1 MKRIQMQDI
10 DKLKDIK
17 LVVADLDGTLLDNEG
32 MISEEAVEMIR
43 KLRKSGLMFSFAS
56 GRLHS
61 ALMNF
66 AEELKLNAPIISLDG
81 CLIKNYPEGQVFF
94 ESFIPVKHVKK
105 ALDYADK
112 FLLNIAL
119 CHADEIYFTE
129 RNSLIPNIMEK
140 FGAKYTEVPS
150 YENFLKN
157 TLEISIAS
165 DVKENIKY
173 VLERMSPPYSFGLN
187 SSFFRS
193 QSHGGIYYLEIRKKG
208 SDKGKALIKLT
219 KYLKIKLANTA
230 VIGDWY
236 NDISLFLPKVLK
248 VTLKNG
254 IPELK
259 KISDIKIDKDNNS
272 GGTEEFLNM
281 LIKARNLD

>member
-1 MKRIQMQDI
+1 MQFSDR
-10 DKLKDIK
+10 LKNIK
-17 LVVADLDGTLLDNEG
+17 LVIADLDGTLLDNEG
-32 MISEEAVEMIR
+32 MISSEAYEMI
-43 KLRKSGLMFSFAS
+43 KELKQKGVVFSFAS

-61 ALMNF
+61 ALIDF
-66 AEELKLNAPIISLDG
+66 IKELDLKAPIISLDG
-81 CLIKNYPEGQVFF
+81 CLIKNYPGGEIFF

-105 ALDYADK
+105 ALNYADN

-119 CHADEIYFTE
+119 CHADEIFFTE

-150 YENFLKN
+150 YDNFLEN
-157 TLEISIAS
+157 TLEITIAS

-173 VLERMSPPYSFGLN
+173 VFDKMNPPYSFGLN
-187 SSFFRS
+187 CSFFKS
-193 QSHGGIYYLEIRKKG
+193 QSHSGIYYLEIRKKG

-219 KYLKIKLANTA
+219 KYLKIKLRETA

-236 NDISLFLPKVLK
+236 NDISLFHPKTLK
-248 VTLKNG
+248 ITLKNG

-259 KISDIKIDKDNNS
+259 KMSDIKIDKDNNN
-272 GGTEEFLNM
+272 GGIEEFLNM
-281 LIKARNLD
+281 MIKAKQ

>member
-1 MKRIQMQDI
+1 MI
-10 DKLKDIK
+10 DKDRLKNIK
-17 LVVADLDGTLLDNEG
+17 LVVADLDGTLLDSDG
-32 MISEEAVEMIR
+32 MISEEAAEMIR
-43 KLRKSGLMFSFAS
+43 KLRHSGVVFSFAS

-61 ALMNF
+61 ALMDF
-66 AEELKLNAPIISLDG
+66 AKELKLKAPIISLDG

-150 YENFLKN
+150 YDNFLEN
-157 TLEISIAS
+157 TLEITIAS
-165 DVKENIKY
+165 DIKENVKY
-173 VLERMSPPYSFGLN
+173 VLDRMNPPYSFGLN

-193 QSHGGIYYLEIRKKG
+193 QSHGGVYYLEIRKKG
-208 SDKGKALIKLT
+208 SDKGKALIKLS
-219 KYLKIKLANTA
+219 KNLKIKLTETA

-236 NDISLFLPKVLK
+236 NDISLFHPKVLK

-254 IPELK
+254 IPELRR
-259 KISDIKIDKDNNS
+259 ISDIKIDKDNNN
-272 GGTEEFLNM
+272 GGAEEFLNM
-281 LIKARNLD
+281 LIKARNLN

>member
-1 MKRIQMQDI
+1 MQYLER
-10 DKLKDIK
+10 LKNIK
-17 LVVADLDGTLLDNEG
+17 LVVTDLDGTLLDSDG
-32 MISEEAVEMIR
+32 MISGEAVEMIK
-43 KLRKSGLMFSFAS
+43 KLSNSGLIFSFAS

-61 ALMNF
+61 ALLDF
-66 AEELKLNAPIISLDG
+66 AEELKLKVPIISLDG

-150 YENFLKN
+150 YDNFLEN
-157 TLEISIAS
+157 TLEITIAS
-165 DVKENIKY
+165 DVKENIRY

-219 KYLKIKLANTA
+219 KHLKIKLTNTA

-236 NDISLFLPKVLK
+236 NDISLFSPKVLK
-248 VTLKNG
+248 ITLKNG

-259 KISDIKIDKDNNS
+259 KLADIKIDKDNNN
-272 GGTEEFLNM
+272 GGTEEFLYM
-281 LIKARNLD
+281 LIKARNLN

>member
-1 MKRIQMQDI
+1 MQFSDR
-10 DKLKDIK
+10 LRNIK
-17 LVVADLDGTLLDNEG
+17 LIVADLDGTLLDNEG
-32 MISEEAVEMIR
+32 MISSQTYDMI
-43 KLRKSGLMFSFAS
+43 KELKQKGVVFSFAS

-61 ALMNF
+61 ALISF
-66 AEELKLNAPIISLDG
+66 IKELDLKAPIISLDG
-81 CLIKNYPEGQVFF
+81 SLIKKYPGGEIFF
-94 ESFIPVKHVKK
+94 ESFIPAKHVKK
-105 ALDYADK
+105 ALDYADN

-119 CHADEIYFTE
+119 CHADEIYYTE

-150 YENFLKN
+150 YDNFLEN
-157 TLEISIAS
+157 TLEITIAS

-173 VLERMSPPYSFGLN
+173 VFDKMNPPYSFGLN
-187 SSFFRS
+187 CSFFKS

-219 KYLKIKLANTA
+219 KYLKIKLRETA

-236 NDISLFLPKVLK
+236 NDISLFHPKTLK

-259 KISDIKIDKDNNS
+259 KISDITIDKDNNS
-272 GGTEEFLNM
+272 GGVEEFLKM
-281 LIKARNLD
+281 MVKAHS

>member
-1 MKRIQMQDI
+1 MQNIDI
-10 DKLKDIK
+10 LKNIK
-17 LVVADLDGTLLDNEG
+17 LVVADLDGTLLDSNG
-32 MISEEAVEMIR
+32 MISEEVMEMIR
-43 KLRKSGLMFSFAS
+43 KLRHSGLIFSFAS

-61 ALMNF
+61 ALINF
-66 AEELKLNAPIISLDG
+66 AKELNLKAPIISLDG
-81 CLIKNYPEGQVFF
+81 CLIKNYPEGEILF

-119 CHADEIYFTE
+119 CHADEIYYTE

-140 FGAKYTEVPS
+140 FGAKYTEIPS
-150 YENFLKN
+150 YDNFMEN
-157 TLEISIAS
+157 TLEITIAS
-165 DVKENIKY
+165 DIKENIKY
-173 VLERMSPPYSFGLN
+173 LMDKMNPPYSFGLN

-219 KYLKIKLANTA
+219 KNLKIKLNETA
-230 VIGDWY
+230 VMGDWY
-236 NDISLFLPKVLK
+236 NDISLFHPKVLK

-259 KISDIKIDKDNNS
+259 KISDITVDKDNNN
-272 GGTEEFLNM
+272 GGTEEFLKM
-281 LIKARNLD
+281 LMDAKQLT